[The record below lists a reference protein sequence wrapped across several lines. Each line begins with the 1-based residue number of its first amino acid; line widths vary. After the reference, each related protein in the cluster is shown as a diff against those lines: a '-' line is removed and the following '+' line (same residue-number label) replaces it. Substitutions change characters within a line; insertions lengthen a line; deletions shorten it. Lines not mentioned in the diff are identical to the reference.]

1 MARPL
6 RIEFPGA
13 VYHVMNRGTARQ
25 SVFRGP
31 DDYETFLGVVGDCHA
46 RWGVEVFAYCLMGN
60 HYHLCLRTPEGN
72 LARVMRHLDGLYT
85 QRFNSAHDRDGQ
97 LFRGRY
103 KAIVV
108 EADAYLAAVVRYL
121 HLNPVAAKLAR
132 RPEGYR
138 WSSHG
143 AYMRTRPRPSWL
155 NVKEVL
161 EDFPSR
167 RAFHEFV
174 SAGNEAA
181 LEDFYRAGRRSP
193 VLGREG
199 FRERLLRRVRQLSRE
214 HPRHERRVVRPSAE
228 KVLARVART
237 YGVKVSDVRRGRRG
251 LENEARKV
259 AMYLATRLCDLT
271 LAEAAARFGRISY
284 GTVAWACSQVRTR
297 AASDKRFDLQ
307 LQRIQNKI
315 HQPKA

>member
-6 RIEFPGA
+6 RIQFPGA

-25 SVFRGP
+25 HVFREP
-31 DDYETFLGVVGDCHA
+31 DDYETFLEVVGDCHA
-46 RWGVEVFAYCLMGN
+46 LWGVEVLAYCLMSN
-60 HYHLCLRTPEGN
+60 HYHLCLRTPQGN

-85 QRFNSAHDRDGQ
+85 QRFNRAHERDGP

-108 EADAYLAAVVRYL
+108 EADKYLAAVIRYI
-121 HLNPVAAKLAR
+121 HLNAVAAKLVK

-143 AYMRTRPRPSWL
+143 AYMRVRPTPSWL

-167 RAFHEFV
+167 RAFQEFV
-174 SAGNEAA
+174 LAGNEEA
-181 LEDFYRAGRRSP
+181 LEDFYGAGRHPP

-199 FRERLLRRVRQLSRE
+199 FRERLLQRVRKLSRE
-214 HPRHERRVVRPSAE
+214 HPRHERRAVGPSVQQ
-228 KVLARVART
+228 VLARVARH
-237 YGVKVSDVRRGRRG
+237 YGVKVSGLLQGRRG
-251 LENEARKV
+251 HASEARKV
-259 AMYLATRLCDLT
+259 AMYLVQRLCDLT
-271 LAEAAARFGRISY
+271 LAETAARFGRVSY
-284 GTVAWACSQVRTR
+284 GTVAWACHQVRTR
-297 AASDKRFDLQ
+297 GASDRRFQRQ
-307 LQRIQNKI
+307 LQRIQNEVN
-315 HQPKA
+315 QPKT